1 MSDQPPVPPTEPTP
15 PVGPP
20 PAGGANWQGVQP
32 VVERPTEAMSPVP
45 PPEPPPAPPPAPPQ
59 GPTGQPGP
67 PAGGGGSNKGLVTA
81 IVVVLVAILGVGGFL
96 LLGGDDGDDD
106 ARTPIERDDDDR
118 EDDGDDEETTTTA
131 APDETTT
138 TTEAPEE
145 TTTTVP
151 PDGGAPT
158 GFTQVSDDTGRLVV
172 QVPDTWTDVD
182 GRPLSENELN
192 VQASPDLEAF
202 RSFQA
207 SGVSFSLLGQQN
219 ADPDVTLDFL
229 MSGQTDRC
237 ELGPRTDY
245 SDGVFTG
252 RQQNLLNCDGA
263 GITLLIIV
271 ASNAAGD
278 SVEVSTIIV
287 PPDEVGPIHGQIVAS
302 FNVLS

>member
-20 PAGGANWQGVQP
+20 PAGGANWQGVEP
-32 VVERPTEAMSPVP
+32 VVERPTEEMPPVP
-45 PPEPPPAPPPAPPQ
+45 PPEPPPAPPQ
-59 GPTGQPGP
+59 GPAGQPGP

-106 ARTPIERDDDDR
+106 ARTPIERDDRDD
-118 EDDGDDEETTTTA
+118 EDDED
-131 APDETTT
+131 PDETTT
-138 TTEAPEE
+138 TEAPEETTTSAAPEE

-151 PDGGAPT
+151 PDGGAPI

-192 VQASPDLEAF
+192 VQASPDLQAF